1 MQNPNH
7 YTAIDPPPKVII
19 TEWGKGRTRQSER
32 DKCNINTIM
41 AKYEK
46 TGILPIANRETFFA
60 DVTQVTDYRG
70 ALENVRI
77 AQQAFRQLPA
87 TIRTRFDNDP
97 ALFLDF
103 TADPENRDEMIEMG
117 LIEKP
122 EETPP
127 PVEATDP
134 PPEEPVT

>member
-1 MQNPNH
+1 
-7 YTAIDPPPKVII
+7 
-19 TEWGKGRTRQSER
+19 
-32 DKCNINTIM
+32 M
-41 AKYEK
+41 AKYQK

-77 AQQAFRQLPA
+77 AQEAFRQLPA
-87 TIRTRFDNDP
+87 PIRTRFDNDP
-97 ALFLDF
+97 AIFLDF
-103 TADPENRDEMIEMG
+103 TADPENRDEMIQMG